1 MPINKSILVKAI
13 ALTLFCIGI
22 TALRAQNKLQ
32 QFKVIGFYTDKN
44 DLAHISFV
52 HEANT
57 WFSKMG
63 TQYHFTFDSTNNRNN
78 LNPAFLAQ
86 YKVVIFLDI
95 RPDSIPQ
102 RQAFEQYMQNGGA
115 WIGFHFAAFA
125 LTPSTYP
132 QNWDWY
138 HNIFLGSGEY
148 SSNTWRP
155 TTAILRIENK
165 KHPVTRQLPQKFT
178 AAPNEW
184 YRWQNDLQKNPDI
197 KILAVIDSSSFP
209 LGTGPKPE
217 EIWHRGYYPVV
228 WTNIKY
234 NMVYFNMGHNDI
246 DFEGHTNK
254 QLSSSFSEATQNKM
268 IINALLWLG
277 NKKNSVTSPMK
288 K

>member
-165 KHPVTRQLPQKFT
+165 KNPV
-178 AAPNEW
+178 E
-184 YRWQNDLQKNPDI
+184 Y
-197 KILAVIDSSSFP
+197 
-209 LGTGPKPE
+209 E
-217 EIWHRGYYPVV
+217 
-228 WTNIKY
+228 
-234 NMVYFNMGHNDI
+234 
-246 DFEGHTNK
+246 
-254 QLSSSFSEATQNKM
+254 
-268 IINALLWLG
+268 
-277 NKKNSVTSPMK
+277 
-288 K
+288 

>member
-165 KHPVTRQLPQKFT
+165 KNPVTRQLPQKFT